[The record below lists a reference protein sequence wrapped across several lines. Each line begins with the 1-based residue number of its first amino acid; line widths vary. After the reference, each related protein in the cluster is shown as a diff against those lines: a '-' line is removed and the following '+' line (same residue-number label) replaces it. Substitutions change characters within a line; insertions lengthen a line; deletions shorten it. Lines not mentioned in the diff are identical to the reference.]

1 MRTFLLSAS
10 SSSSVITLTL
20 ESICFHHVVREKVQS
35 AREKKKIKWGEK
47 FVVESISQR
56 IILACHPPQTSLKDR
71 VIVHVQYSQNAWHH
85 KSNCGS
91 WRLVGVLAKWS
102 SFLVVC
108 ILNKYWKSRSIYLP
122 PGFQHHIFIT
132 ESGVILHAVCQ
143 PADAAFLLRKLKF
156 GFKKNHGHLIVVVV
170 VETGRGEREK

>member
-1 MRTFLLSAS
+1 MTSAGPSSEQSSFVYGSGDSADSRDSRPAMPRARPAAAAPPSASSSS

-91 WRLVGVLAKWS
+91 WRLVGVLAK
-102 SFLVVC
+102 
-108 ILNKYWKSRSIYLP
+108 
-122 PGFQHHIFIT
+122 
-132 ESGVILHAVCQ
+132 
-143 PADAAFLLRKLKF
+143 
-156 GFKKNHGHLIVVVV
+156 
-170 VETGRGEREK
+170 